1 MWMRLIAGLAVCVLA
16 TGAQAA
22 NPADPNKVLRTAF
35 RASDDGFDMAH
46 TTNYYS
52 GWIVDAI
59 LETLVSYDYMAR
71 PVKLVAKA
79 AEAVPEPENEGKSYT
94 FHIRKGKYFSA
105 DPAFK
110 GVRREL
116 TAQDFE
122 YTIKRI
128 MDPQNRAPSLSFIE
142 GKIVGLD
149 ALAKTAQVSGKFDY
163 DAKVAG
169 LQVLDRYT
177 LKITLN
183 QPDLNFLYFIAYNSF
198 GAVAREVVEAYGTQI
213 GQHPVGT
220 GPYIL
225 QQYVPRSK
233 IVLGPNPEFSGFV
246 WDFLPV
252 SPGDDKIVASMKGK
266 MMQQIG
272 RIEVSII
279 DEDQPRWLG
288 FQDKQIDIDSLP
300 QSVAPLVLEGAKL
313 KPEFVKKGVQLTR
326 YVEPEITYTMF
337 NMRDPVVGGLAP
349 EKIALRRAITMAYS
363 EAQEILQ
370 LRKGQAVKAQ
380 MIIPQGILGYDPAY
394 RNSIAY
400 DIGLANKLLDRFG
413 YKRGPDGMR
422 TLPDGKPLILQIR
435 RESDSSSTIFAEIW
449 KRGLDQLGIAAKH
462 EVGSF
467 ADNLKEAR
475 ECKLMMWGGAWLPDI
490 PDGENFLQLLYGKN
504 VFRGNNSCYESPKFD
519 ALYEKAI
526 HLPAG
531 PQRYALYQQMN
542 RQMEADTPWSLHV
555 SRIYNW
561 VAWPWVKGFKKHPVL
576 LSTWQYMDIE
586 PH

>member
-1 MWMRLIAGLAVCVLA
+1 MWSRILVALMVCAFVPAVM
-16 TGAQAA
+16 AA
-22 NPADPNKVLRTAF
+22 NPADPKKVLRTAF

-71 PVKLVAKA
+71 PVKLVGKA
-79 AEAVPEPENEGKSYT
+79 AEAVPEPENDGKSYT
-94 FHIRKGKYFSA
+94 FHIRKGKYFSP
-105 DPAFK
+105 DPVFK

-128 MDPQNRAPSLSFIE
+128 IDPKNRAPSSGFIE

-149 ALAKTAQVSGKFDY
+149 ALAKAAQTSGKFDY

-183 QPDLNFLYFIAYNSF
+183 EPDLNFLYFMAYNSF

-220 GPYIL
+220 GPYML

-233 IVLGPNPEFSGFV
+233 IVLGPNPEFTGFV
-246 WDFLPV
+246 WNFQPA

-266 MMQQIG
+266 MMPQIG

-300 QSVAPLVLEGAKL
+300 QSVAPLVLDGAKL

-326 YVEPEITYTMF
+326 YIEPEITYTMF
-337 NMRDPVVGGLAP
+337 NMRDPVVGGLTP

-394 RNSIAY
+394 RSSIVY
-400 DIGLANKLLDRFG
+400 DIGLGNKLLDRFG

-422 TLPDGKPLILQIR
+422 TLPDGKPLVLQIR
-435 RESDSSSTIFAEIW
+435 RESDSNSTIFAEIW

-504 VFRGNNSCYESPKFD
+504 VYRGNNSCYESPKFD

-526 HLPAG
+526 KLPAG
-531 PQRYALYQQMN
+531 PERYALYQQMN
-542 RQMEADTPWSLHV
+542 RQMEADTPWSLHI

-576 LSTWQYMDIE
+576 HSTWQYMDIE